1 MKRNRSD
8 NLTHEE
14 ISAHAHDI
22 WEQSGR
28 PDGQADVHW
37 IRAEQELGKERDQ
50 AERFAKSA
58 SPSKNEASTE
68 RSSPERRLQ
77 PPEQFG

>member
-1 MKRNRSD
+1 
-8 NLTHEE
+8 
-14 ISAHAHDI
+14 
-22 WEQSGR
+22 
-28 PDGQADVHW
+28 VHW